1 MGLAKAGRWTRLPG
15 AGLFPSKDRLFNAVM
30 DGLGGR
36 LESGG
41 PHPLQEGLPPSVAI
55 LVYEHRLVSP
65 KDLSRLNVL
74 VG

>member
-1 MGLAKAGRWTRLPG
+1 
-15 AGLFPSKDRLFNAVM
+15 M